1 MSADTRL
8 EEFTALF
15 RKLMDDPSISLT
27 RHLAAKDVAGWDSL
41 FNVSLIVAVERHF
54 QIKIF
59 LGELDKLRSVGD
71 LVDLIDR
78 KVEARARR

>member
-1 MSADTRL
+1 M
-8 EEFTALF
+8 
-15 RKLMDDPSISLT
+15 
-27 RHLAAKDVAGWDSL
+27 
-41 FNVSLIVAVERHF
+41 SLIVAVERHF